1 MAGIKFGLGNGID
14 ALLPVG
20 IDEEVDKL
28 AGRAGD
34 IMLPL
39 DKIAARP
46 DQPRQNFDEEA
57 LRELSESIKQHGV
70 IQPVIV
76 EEEDDGSYTI
86 IAGERRTRAARM
98 AGLLEIPAI
107 IRKFNDEQ
115 RIAVA
120 LVENIQRADLNPIE
134 EAYAYKHLMETAN
147 ISQDNAANR
156 VGKKRSTLSNAM
168 RLLKLP
174 PEMQEAL
181 ITGGIT
187 AGHARALLSI
197 DSEEAR
203 QQLFS
208 EIINEGFSVREAEK
222 RAASLNL
229 VSNTVKTPSADN
241 ANNANNAN
249 NKEAKNS
256 YPELNAIKQKLIET
270 LGSKVSIDGSLDKGV
285 IRIDYFNADDLKRI
299 YEVITRHPPPAS
311 GFTAAPR

>member
-1 MAGIKFGLGNGID
+1 MAGTKFGLGNGID
-14 ALLPVG
+14 ALLPIG

-28 AGRAGD
+28 AGRRTGD

-39 DKIAARP
+39 DKISASP

-76 EEEDDGSYTI
+76 EEGDDGSYTI

-98 AGLLEIPAI
+98 AGLLEIPVI
-107 IRKFNDEQ
+107 IRKFSDEQ
-115 RIAVA
+115 RMSVA
-120 LVENIQRADLNPIE
+120 LVENIQRSDLNPIE
-134 EAYAYKHLMETAN
+134 EANAYKHLMEMAN
-147 ISQDNAANR
+147 ISQDKAASR
-156 VGKKRSTLSNAM
+156 VGKKRSTLSNAI

-203 QQLFS
+203 EQLFS
-208 EIINEGFSVREAEK
+208 EIINKGFSVREAEK
-222 RAASLNL
+222 RAASLSP
-229 VSNTVKTPSADN
+229 VSNSIKTPP
-241 ANNANNAN
+241 ANNM
-249 NKEAKNS
+249 EAKNS

-270 LGSKVSIDGSLDKGV
+270 LGSKVSIDGSLDKGF

-299 YEVITRHPPPAS
+299 YEVITGPDSTGKCNRKNL
-311 GFTAAPR
+311 